1 MPRAG
6 PAWRAKLAAVCIRAG
21 TRPANRFA
29 GVGDRLRFFFKK
41 ADRILKRSEFV
52 ELSEI
57 GRKVHT
63 ELFLALVAPGRTDR
77 WRLGVTVSRRVGGAV
92 QRTRIKRLVR
102 EYFRLHRHLLQGRF
116 DINVIAKPGAADRPN
131 PAVYLALQEL
141 FEKVSRQIDR

>member
-1 MPRAG
+1 MS
-6 PAWRAKLAAVCIRAG
+6 
-21 TRPANRFA
+21 
-29 GVGDRLRFFFKK
+29 FFFKK

-52 ELSEI
+52 ELSET

-63 ELFLALVAPGRTDR
+63 ELFLALVTPGRTDR

-102 EYFRLHRHLLQGRF
+102 EYFRLHRHLLKGQF
-116 DINVIAKPGAADRPN
+116 DINVIAKPAVADRPN

>member
-1 MPRAG
+1 
-6 PAWRAKLAAVCIRAG
+6 LSFSF
-21 TRPANRFA
+21 N
-29 GVGDRLRFFFKK
+29 K

-63 ELFLALVAPGRTDR
+63 ELFLALVVPGRTDR

-92 QRTRIKRLVR
+92 ERTRIKRLVR
-102 EYFRLHRHLLQGRF
+102 EYFRLHRHLLQGQF
-116 DINVIAKPGAADRPN
+116 DVNVIAKPAAADRPN

>member
-1 MPRAG
+1 VCFRAG
-6 PAWRAKLAAVCIRAG
+6 P
-21 TRPANRFA
+21 RPVNRFA
-29 GVGDRLRFFFKK
+29 GVGDRLSFFFKK

-63 ELFLALVAPGRTDR
+63 EIFLALVAPGCTDR

-102 EYFRLHRHLLQGRF
+102 EYFRLHRHLLKGQF
-116 DINVIAKPGAADRPN
+116 DINVIAKPAAADRPN
-131 PAVYLALQEL
+131 AAVYLALQEL

>member
-1 MPRAG
+1 
-6 PAWRAKLAAVCIRAG
+6 VCLWAG

-29 GVGDRLRFFFKK
+29 GVGDRLSFFFKK

-52 ELSEI
+52 ELSDS

-63 ELFLALVAPGRTDR
+63 EFFLALVAPGRTDR

-102 EYFRLHRHLLQGRF
+102 EFFRLHRHLLKGQF
-116 DINVIAKPGAADRPN
+116 DINVIAKPAVADRPN
-131 PAVYLALQEL
+131 SAVYLALQEL

>member
-1 MPRAG
+1 
-6 PAWRAKLAAVCIRAG
+6 LS
-21 TRPANRFA
+21 
-29 GVGDRLRFFFKK
+29 FFFKK
-41 ADRILKRSEFV
+41 ADRLLKRAEFV
-52 ELSEI
+52 ELSES

-102 EYFRLHRHLLQGRF
+102 EYFRLNRHLLKGQF
-116 DINVIAKPGAADRPN
+116 DINVIAKPAAADQPN